1 MAPARGPSMRPA
13 SGWLD
18 DARQVP
24 LLDVAAALGL
34 AVARDGASFGPCPGC
49 GEAVRGGDKRG
60 RCAILDKTE
69 RWACYSRGGNGCGAK
84 GDAVAMVAMVLND
97 GKPWTTGDKATGD
110 AIRAWYAGN
119 GWCNP
124 DNGADRAG
132 QPRTMPRPRLVQ
144 PLAIAPKPRPPIAE
158 VAALWARCVPV
169 TADPAVA
176 AWLANR
182 NDPGPIDPE
191 AVAGLDLVRALP
203 EGLGDLPRW
212 AWYKGESWAASG
224 HRLIVRAYEADADNP
239 GLLRWASVHARN
251 VRPNCG
257 AGDKAAWPGGCN
269 AGGLVLATGLDPAAH
284 GLPLVELAEGVPDWL
299 RLAVERAKLPKGGA
313 VLGIWSGSVT
323 AELAALVP
331 GDWTVAIRTHADA
344 AGDKYAQRLAELLA
358 PRGCKLKRQRMVNDP
373 ASTIAPPDNSAEA
386 WAASAI
392 AAMHDAVQ
400 GGELATIWAIA
411 VNHCGGLDRV
421 PAALANVHRQ
431 RLAELD
437 PAELA
442 AYREQLQGFADVPE
456 LAQGGDCGR

>member
-1 MAPARGPSMRPA
+1 MMAPARGPSMRPA

-49 GEAVRGGDKRG
+49 GEVVRGGDKRG
-60 RCAILDKTE
+60 RCVILDKTE
-69 RWACYSRGGNGCGAK
+69 RWACYSRGGEGCGAK
-84 GDAVAMVAMVLND
+84 GDAVALVALVLT

-119 GWCNP
+119 GWCDP

-144 PLAIAPKPRPPIAE
+144 QAAIAPKPRPPIAE
-158 VAALWARCVPV
+158 VVALWARCVPV

-203 EGLGDLPRW
+203 ANLDNLPRW
-212 AWYKGESWAASG
+212 AWYNGESWAASG

-239 GLLRWASVHARN
+239 GLLRWASLHARN
-251 VRPNCG
+251 VRPDCA
-257 AGDKAAWPGGCN
+257 AGDKAAWPASCN
-269 AGGLVLATGLDPAAH
+269 ASGLVLATGLDPAGCAWI
-284 GLPLVELAEGVPDWL
+284 ELAEGVPDWL
-299 RLAVERAKLPKGGA
+299 RLAVERAKSAKSIAIWG
-313 VLGIWSGSVT
+313 VWSGSET
-323 AELAALVP
+323 AELAARVP
-331 GDWTVAIRTHADA
+331 LGRTVAICTHADA
-344 AGDKYAQRLAELLA
+344 AGDKYAERWAELLT
-358 PRGCKLKRQRMVNDP
+358 PRGCTLRRRRMANGP
-373 ASTIAPPDNSAEA
+373 ASTIAPPDNSAER

-392 AAMHDAVQ
+392 AAMRDSAQ
-400 GGELATIWAIA
+400 GGELATIWAVA
-411 VNHCGGLDRV
+411 VNHCGGLDCV
-421 PAALANVHRQ
+421 PMAVANVHRQ
-431 RLAELD
+431 RRAELNA
-437 PAELA
+437 AELV
-442 AYREQLQGFADVPE
+442 AYREQLAEFPDVI
-456 LAQGGDCGR
+456 GGDNVGQ